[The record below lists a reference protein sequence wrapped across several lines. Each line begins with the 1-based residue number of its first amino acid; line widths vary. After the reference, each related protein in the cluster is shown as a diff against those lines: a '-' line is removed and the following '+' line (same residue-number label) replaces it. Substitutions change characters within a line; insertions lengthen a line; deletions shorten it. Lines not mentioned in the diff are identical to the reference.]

1 MKLKSTTTRRLRSG
15 ALFTIVGGVVVIN
28 PAFAQQPATSPV
40 GSQTKNEA
48 LEEVVVTGLRA
59 SLEASMDIKRDA
71 VGVVDAI
78 TAEDMGKFPDTNL
91 AESLQ
96 RITGIS
102 IDRRNGEGAQ
112 VSARGFGP
120 QFNLVTLNGRQ
131 IPGADGFGNGEITI
145 GGQGSG
151 TRSFNFAQLASEAIS
166 SVEVYKTSRADL
178 SSGGIGAT
186 VNIKTARPFDH
197 AGTIFNLGAKGVY
210 DESSPFDSEITPEI
224 SGIFSTT
231 NDDRT
236 WGVGLS
242 ASYQKRHGGSIQF
255 TENAWNIQAWEG
267 TSGALRPDATVTNAP
282 DIGQLYGM
290 PNDMRYAFSD
300 FERERINAQGVVQFA
315 PSDAL
320 TLTLDYTFAGNDITE
335 NRGEQ
340 TIWLQRNGSF
350 TDLTFD
356 TGEEVATPIF
366 LRDIVGG
373 KDFGFEQQRNEQRNR
388 LNSLGFNVAWRV
400 TDNFTLG
407 LDAHDSK
414 TKSLPNDPS
423 VRGASATFF
432 SFAGTNCVS
441 STCTGAFSQEFTFNN
456 GLPIMARTFFPT
468 LTDAVANT
476 NGTKNADFTAS
487 QLGSQML
494 RIWSFEQESEVKEGR
509 LDGALDFDN
518 GRFQFGIDTRSTEM
532 NRKNGYGEAVLGNWS
547 ASDATGV
554 PGMVALLRPFSMTGL
569 FDDFSTAGAAG
580 GAWRGDADALAR
592 WGLGFTSPVDG
603 HVYRWNPDNTT
614 TANDCLCAD
623 PALDDNNTI
632 KEDVNAAYVQYAMR
646 FDLGSMPSNL
656 LIGVRYEDTEVTSTS
671 NILVPNSPGG
681 MIWTANNDFTIGR
694 SATVQPFTE
703 KTDYNHVL
711 PSLDFDVMLTDSIK
725 GRVSYSK
732 TIARANYTDLYAGA
746 TVRGATG
753 SILID
758 PSTQASA
765 DAQNPAL
772 VPLESDNVDLSLEWY
787 FADQGYV
794 SAGFWQKRVDNF
806 IGTTVLQQSLF
817 DITDPTSGPD
827 AQSAL
832 AFLQSAAC
840 VTQVTAAGED
850 VNAACSANDTALFTA
865 LAMLRNEGATGG
877 LAAYDGSSAQILD
890 MENRFDIT
898 GEADDPLYT
907 FAVRRPVNQEKAKIH
922 GWELGGQYFFGDTG
936 FGLQANY
943 TIVKGDV
950 GFNNNAPPGTTQFAL
965 LGLSDTA
972 NAVLVYEKYG
982 ITARLAYNWRD
993 EFLAATNQNGS
1004 STNPYY
1010 VEAYDQIDLSVGYQ
1024 FNDALSFQVEAVNLT
1039 GEDIRWHARSEKQ
1052 VVRLED
1058 QQPRYALGVRY
1069 KF

>member
-1 MKLKSTTTRRLRSG
+1 MKANSTTRRLRAS

-40 GSQTKNEA
+40 ASQVKSEP

-102 IDRRNGEGAQ
+102 IDRRNGEGAL

-131 IPGADGFGNGEITI
+131 VPGADGFGNGEITI

-151 TRSFNFAQLASEAIS
+151 ARSFNFAQLASEAIT

-186 VNIKTARPFDH
+186 VNIKTARPLD
-197 AGTIFNLGAKGVY
+197 TPDTVFNIGAKGVY
-210 DESSPFDSEITPEI
+210 DESSPFDSEITPEV
-224 SGIFSTT
+224 SGIFSMT

-242 ASYQKRHGGSIQF
+242 ASYQERHGGSVQF
-255 TENAWNIQAWEG
+255 TENAWNIQEWNG
-267 TSGALRPDATVTNAP
+267 TSAALRPDARVTNAP
-282 DIGQLYGM
+282 AVGQLYGM

-320 TLTLDYTFAGNDITE
+320 TMTLDYTFARNNIAE

-340 TIWLQRNGSF
+340 TIWLQRNNSF

-366 LRDIVGG
+366 LRDVVGG
-373 KDFGFEQQRNEQRNR
+373 KDFGFEQQRNKQKNE
-388 LNSLGFNVAWRV
+388 LNSIGINVAWRV
-400 TDNFTLG
+400 TDSFTVA
-407 LDAHDSK
+407 LDAHNSK
-414 TKSLPNDPS
+414 SESLPNDSAVP
-423 VRGASATFF
+423 GASGTFF
-432 SFAGTNCVS
+432 SFAGTNCAND
-441 STCTGAFSQEFTFNN
+441 TCTGAFSQEFTFNN

-468 LTDAVANT
+468 MANAVANT
-476 NGTKNADFTAS
+476 NGTKNADFTSS

-494 RIWSFEQESEVKEGR
+494 RIWSFEQESEVKEAR
-509 LDGALDFDN
+509 LDGALEFDN
-518 GRFQFGIDTRSTEM
+518 GRFQFGIDTRTTEM

-547 ASDATGV
+547 ASDANAA
-554 PGMVALLRPFSMTGL
+554 PGMVSLLQPFSMTGL
-569 FDDFSTAGAAG
+569 FDDFSTSGAAG
-580 GAWRGDADALAR
+580 GAWRGDAAALAR
-592 WGLGFTSPVDG
+592 WGLGRTNPVNG
-603 HVYRWNPDNTT
+603 NVYHWNTDNTT

-623 PALDDNNTI
+623 PALDDNNKI
-632 KEDVNAAYVQYAMR
+632 EEDVNAVYLQVAMR
-646 FDLGSMPSNL
+646 GDLGNMPTNL
-656 LIGVRYEDTEVTSTS
+656 LVGVRYEQTDVSSTS
-671 NILVPNSPGG
+671 NILVPNNPGG
-681 MIWTANNDFTIGR
+681 MVWTANNDFTIAR

-703 KTDYNHVL
+703 ETDYSHVL
-711 PSLDFDVMLTDSIK
+711 PSVDFDVMLTDAIK
-725 GRVSYSK
+725 GRMSYSK
-732 TIARANYTDLYAGA
+732 TIARANYGDLYAGA

-753 SILID
+753 SVLID

-772 VPLESDNVDLSLEWY
+772 VPLESDNLDFSVEYY
-787 FADQGYV
+787 FSDQGYV
-794 SAGFWQKRVDNF
+794 SAGFWEKRVDNF
-806 IGTTVLQQSLF
+806 IGTTVLQQDLF
-817 DITDPTSGPD
+817 NITDPTSGPD

-832 AFLQSAAC
+832 AFLQSASC
-840 VTQVTAAGED
+840 RTQVTAAGGD

-865 LAMLRNEGATGG
+865 LAMLRNSGATGG
-877 LAAYDGSSAQILD
+877 LAAYNGSSGQILD
-890 MENRFDIT
+890 MENRFDIA

-950 GFNNNAPPGTTQFAL
+950 GFDNNAPPGTTQFAL

-972 NAVLVYEKYG
+972 NAVVMYEKYG

-1004 STNPYY
+1004 NTNPYY

-1024 FNDALSFQVEAVNLT
+1024 FNESLSFQVEAVNLT
-1039 GEDIRWHARSEKQ
+1039 GEDVRWHARSEKQ

-1058 QQPRYALGVRY
+1058 QQPRYAVGVRY

>member
-1 MKLKSTTTRRLRSG
+1 MKAKSTTQRLRST

-40 GSQTKNEA
+40 ASQTRSEP

-59 SLEASMDIKRDA
+59 SLKASMDIKRDA

-112 VSARGFGP
+112 VTARGFGP

-131 IPGADGFGNGEITI
+131 IPGADGFGNGEVTI

-151 TRSFNFAQLASEAIS
+151 TRSFNFAQLASEAVTG
-166 SVEVYKTSRADL
+166 VEVYKTSRADL
-178 SSGGIGAT
+178 PSGGIGAT
-186 VNIKTARPFDH
+186 VNIKTARPFDN
-197 AGTIFNLGAKGVY
+197 AGTVFNVGAKGVY
-210 DESSPFDSEITPEI
+210 DESSPFDNEISPEV
-224 SGIFSTT
+224 SGIFSMA
-231 NDDRT
+231 NDDKT

-267 TSGALRPDATVTNAP
+267 TTSAMRPDGTVTNAP
-282 DIGQLYGM
+282 AVGQLYAM

-320 TLTLDYTFAGNDITE
+320 TLTLDYTFANNEITE

-340 TIWLQRNGSF
+340 TIWLQRNNSLS
-350 TDLTFD
+350 DLTFD
-356 TGEEVATPIF
+356 TGEAVATPVLI
-366 LRDIVGG
+366 RDLVGG
-373 KDFGFEQQRNEQRNR
+373 KDFGFEQQRNEQKNE
-388 LNSLGFNVAWRV
+388 LNSIGFNVAWRV

-407 LDAHDSK
+407 LDAHNSK
-414 TKSLPNDPS
+414 SKSLPNDPT
-423 VRGASATFF
+423 VHGASATFF
-432 SFAGTNCVS
+432 SFAGTNCANN
-441 STCTGAFSQEFTFNN
+441 TCTGAFSQEFTFNN
-456 GLPIMARTFFPT
+456 GLPIMARTFYPT
-468 LTDAVANT
+468 LADAVAET
-476 NGTKNADFTAS
+476 NGTKNADFTPS

-494 RIWSFEQESEVKEGR
+494 RIWSFEQETEVKEAR

-518 GRFQFGIDTRSTEM
+518 GRFQFGIDTRTTEM

-547 ASDATGV
+547 ASDANAV
-554 PGMVALLRPFSMTGL
+554 PGMTSLLRPFSMTGL
-569 FDDFSTAGAAG
+569 FDDFSTGGATG
-580 GAWRGDADALAR
+580 GAWRGNADALAA

-603 HVYRWNPDNTT
+603 RVYHWNTDNTT
-614 TANDCLCAD
+614 TANNCLCAD
-623 PALDDNNTI
+623 PALDDNNKI
-632 KEDVNAAYVQYAMR
+632 KEDVNAAYLQYGLS
-646 FDLGSMPSNL
+646 FDLGSMASNL
-656 LIGVRYEDTEVTSTS
+656 LVGVRYEETDVSSTS
-671 NILVPNSPGG
+671 NILVPTKPGG
-681 MIWTANNDFTIGR
+681 MVWTANNDFTIGR
-694 SATVQPFTE
+694 SVNVQPFTE
-703 KTDYNHVL
+703 ETDYSHVL
-711 PSLDFDVMLTDSIK
+711 PSLDFDVMLTDQIK

-732 TIARANYTDLYAGA
+732 TIARANYGDLIAGA

-753 SILID
+753 SVLID

-772 VPLESDNVDLSLEWY
+772 VPLESDNLDFSVEYY
-787 FADQGYV
+787 FSDQGYV

-832 AFLQSAAC
+832 AFLQGAAC
-840 VTQVTAAGED
+840 QTQVTAAGED

-865 LAMLRNEGATGG
+865 LAMLRNDAATGG

-890 MENRFDIT
+890 MENRFDLS

-950 GFNNNAPPGTTQFAL
+950 GFDNNAPPGTTQFAL

-972 NAVLVYEKYG
+972 NAVLMYEKYG

-1004 STNPYY
+1004 NTNPYY

-1024 FNDALSFQVEAVNLT
+1024 FNDSLSFQVEAVNLT

-1058 QQPRYALGVRY
+1058 QQPRYAVGVRY

>member
-1 MKLKSTTTRRLRSG
+1 MKLKSTTQRLRSR

-40 GSQTKNEA
+40 ASQTRSEP

-59 SLEASMDIKRDA
+59 SLQASMDIKREA

-151 TRSFNFAQLASEAIS
+151 TRSFNFAQLAAEAIS
-166 SVEVYKTSRADL
+166 GVEVYKTSRADL
-178 SSGGIGAT
+178 PSGGIGAT
-186 VNIKTARPFDH
+186 VNVKTARPFDT
-197 AGTIFNLGAKGVY
+197 AGTILNVGAKGVY
-210 DESSPFDSEITPEI
+210 DESSPFDNEISPEV
-224 SGIFSTT
+224 SGIFSMT
-231 NDDRT
+231 NDDKT

-255 TENAWNIQAWEG
+255 TENAWNIQAWDG
-267 TSGALRPDATVTNAP
+267 TSAALRPDATVTNAP
-282 DIGQLYGM
+282 AIGQLYGM

-320 TLTLDYTFAGNDITE
+320 TLTLDYTFANNDITE

-340 TIWLQRNGSF
+340 TIWLQRNNSF

-356 TGEEVATPIF
+356 TNEAVATPVF
-366 LRDIVGG
+366 LRDLVGG
-373 KDFGFEQQRNEQRNR
+373 KDFGFEQQRNEQKNE
-388 LNSLGFNVAWRV
+388 LNSIGFNAAWRV
-400 TDNFTLG
+400 TDNFTLA
-407 LDAHDSK
+407 LDAHNSK
-414 TKSLPNDPS
+414 SKSLPNDPT

-432 SFAGTNCVS
+432 SFAGTNCAND
-441 STCTGAFSQEFTFNN
+441 TCAGAFSQEFTFNN

-468 LTDAVANT
+468 IADAVANT
-476 NGTKNADFTAS
+476 NGTTNADFTAS
-487 QLGSQML
+487 ELGSQML
-494 RIWSFEQESEVKEGR
+494 RIWSFEQESEVKEAR
-509 LDGALDFDN
+509 LDGALEFDN
-518 GRFQFGIDTRSTEM
+518 GRFQFGVDTRTTEM

-547 ASDATGV
+547 ASDAGAI
-554 PGMVALLRPFSMTGL
+554 PGMVDLLRPFSMTGL
-569 FDDFSTAGAAG
+569 FNDFSTSGAAG
-580 GAWRGDADALAR
+580 GAWRGNAAALAQ
-592 WGLGFTSPVDG
+592 WGLGATNPVNG
-603 HVYRWNPDNTT
+603 NVYHWNTDNTT

-632 KEDVNAAYVQYAMR
+632 KEDVNAVYLQVGMR
-646 FDLGSMPSNL
+646 GELGNMPTNL
-656 LIGVRYEDTEVTSTS
+656 LVGVRYEETDVSSTS
-671 NILVPNSPGG
+671 NILVPTNPGG

-703 KTDYNHVL
+703 DTDYSHVL
-711 PSLDFDVMLTDSIK
+711 PSVDFDVMLTDAIK
-725 GRVSYSK
+725 GRMSYSK
-732 TIARANYTDLYAGA
+732 TIARANYGDLYAGA

-772 VPLESDNVDLSLEWY
+772 VPLESDNLDFSVEWY
-787 FADQGYV
+787 FSDQGYV
-794 SAGFWQKRVDNF
+794 SAGFWEKRVDNF

-840 VTQVTAAGED
+840 QTQVTAAGED

-865 LAMLRNEGATGG
+865 LAMLRNDGATGG

-890 MENRFDIT
+890 MENRFDIS

-922 GWELGGQYFFGDTG
+922 GWELGGQYFFGNTG

-950 GFNNNAPPGTTQFAL
+950 GFDNNAPPGTTQFAL

-972 NAVLVYEKYG
+972 NAVLIYEKFG
-982 ITARLAYNWRD
+982 ITARLAWNWRD

-1004 STNPYY
+1004 NTNPYF
-1010 VEAYDQIDLSVGYQ
+1010 VEAYDQVDLSVGYQ
-1024 FNDALSFQVEAVNLT
+1024 FNDSLSFQVEAVNLT
-1039 GEDIRWHARSEKQ
+1039 GEDVRWHARSEKQ

-1058 QQPRYALGVRY
+1058 QQPRFAVGARY

>member
-1 MKLKSTTTRRLRSG
+1 MRLKSTTQRLRSR
-15 ALFTIVGGVVVIN
+15 ALFTIAGGAVLIN
-28 PAFAQQPATSPV
+28 PAFAQQQATSPV
-40 GSQTKNEA
+40 ASQTKSET

-78 TAEDMGKFPDTNL
+78 TATDMGKFPDTNL

-102 IDRRNGEGAQ
+102 IDRRNGEGAL

-131 IPGADGFGNGEITI
+131 VPGADGFSNGDITT

-178 SSGGIGAT
+178 PSGGIGAT
-186 VNIKTARPFDH
+186 VNIKTARPFD
-197 AGTIFNLGAKGVY
+197 APGMVFNVGAKGVY
-210 DESSPFDSEITPEI
+210 DETSPFDSEITPEI
-224 SGIFSTT
+224 SGIFSMT
-231 NDDRT
+231 NDDKT

-242 ASYQKRHGGSIQF
+242 ASYQERHGGSVQA
-255 TENAWNIQAWEG
+255 TENAWNIQEWNG
-267 TSGALRPDATVTNAP
+267 TSAALRPDATVTNAP
-282 DIGQLYGM
+282 AIGQLYGL
-290 PNDMRYAFSD
+290 PNDIRYAFSD
-300 FERERINAQGVVQFA
+300 LERERINAQGVVQFA

-320 TLTLDYTFAGNDITE
+320 TLTLDYTFASNEITE

-340 TIWLQRNGSF
+340 TMWLQRNNSF
-350 TDLTFD
+350 TDLEFD
-356 TGEEVATPIF
+356 TNQAVATPVF
-366 LRDIVGG
+366 LRDVVGG
-373 KDFGFEQQRNEQRNR
+373 KDFGFEQQRNEQKNE
-388 LNSLGFNVAWRV
+388 LKSIGFNAAWRV
-400 TDNFTLG
+400 TDNFTLA
-407 LDAHDSK
+407 LDAHNSK
-414 TKSLPNDPS
+414 TESLPNDPT
-423 VRGASATFF
+423 VKGASATFF
-432 SFAGTNCVS
+432 SFAGTNCALGA
-441 STCTGAFSQEFTFNN
+441 CTGAWTQEFTFNN
-456 GLPIMARTFFPT
+456 GLPIAARTFYPT
-468 LTDAVANT
+468 TADAVADT
-476 NGTKNADFTAS
+476 NGIKNADFTSS

-494 RIWSFEQESEVKEGR
+494 RVWSTEQESEVKEGR
-509 LDGALDFDN
+509 LDGALEFDN
-518 GRFQFGIDTRSTEM
+518 GRFQFGVDTRTTEM

-547 ASDATGV
+547 ASDASGI
-554 PGMVALLRPFSMTGL
+554 PGMVNLLRPFSMTGL
-569 FDDFSTAGAAG
+569 FNDFGTSGAAP
-580 GAWRGDADALAR
+580 GAWRGDAAALAQ
-592 WGLGFTSPVDG
+592 WGLGATNPVDG
-603 HVYRWNPDNTT
+603 RVYQWNRDNTT

-632 KEDVNAAYVQYAMR
+632 KEDVNAVYLQVAMR
-646 FDLGSMPSNL
+646 GELGSMPTNL
-656 LIGVRYEDTEVTSTS
+656 LVGVRYEETDVASTS
-671 NILVPNSPGG
+671 NILVPNKPGG
-681 MIWTANNDFTIGR
+681 MVWTANNDFTIAR

-703 KTDYNHVL
+703 KTDYSHVL
-711 PSLDFDVMLTDSIK
+711 PSVDFDVMLTDAVK
-725 GRVSYSK
+725 ARMSYSK

-753 SILID
+753 SVLID

-772 VPLESDNVDLSLEWY
+772 VPLESDNLDFSVEWY
-787 FADQGYV
+787 FSDQGFV
-794 SAGFWQKRVDNF
+794 SAGFWEKRVNNF

-840 VTQVTAAGED
+840 QAQVGAAGED
-850 VNAACSANDTALFTA
+850 VSAACSANDTALFTA
-865 LAMLRNEGATGG
+865 LAMLRNAGATGG
-877 LAAYDGSSAQILD
+877 LAAYNGSSAQVLD
-890 MENRFDIT
+890 MENRFDLT

-907 FAVRRPVNQEKAKIH
+907 FAVRRPVNQEAAKIH

-936 FGLQANY
+936 FGVQANY

-950 GFNNNAPPGTTQFAL
+950 GFDNNAPPGTTQFAL

-972 NAVLVYEKYG
+972 NAVLMYEKYG

-1004 STNPYY
+1004 NTNPYY
-1010 VEAYDQIDLSVGYQ
+1010 VEAYDQIDLSVGYD
-1024 FNDALSFQVEAVNLT
+1024 FNESLSFQVEAINLT
-1039 GEDIRWHARSEKQ
+1039 GEDVRWHARSEKQ
-1052 VVRLED
+1052 IVKLED
-1058 QQPRYALGVRY
+1058 QQPRYAVGVRY